1 MKNKKRLTNI
11 AFVALFVA
19 GLLILSY
26 PMISNFWN
34 QWRADHLMSQYSET
48 VENTDEDTLQEKFRR
63 ARLYNKNLAGSS
75 VPDAFSIRE
84 YRRDVEYESLLDVVG
99 DGVMGFVEI
108 PSIRVSLPIYHYT
121 TEDVLKKGA
130 GHLAGS
136 SLPVGGKGTH
146 TVVSAHRGLP
156 SAKMFTDLNLLEEGD
171 VFIFRVLD
179 RKFTYQVDQIKV
191 VEPDETEDLAAVPGE
206 DLATLVTCTPYGVNT
221 QRLLVRG
228 YRVPNGTEGNGSH
241 NTLLQNP
248 SLLLQLMCIGAGI
261 ITALFIVWM
270 IDRRRKKK
278 LIKK

>member
-34 QWRADHLMSQYSET
+34 QWRTDHLMSQYSET
-48 VENTDEDTLQEKFRR
+48 VKNTDEDTLQEEFRR

-179 RKFTYQVDQIKV
+179 RKFTYQVDRIKV
-191 VEPDETEDLAAVPGE
+191 VEPDETEDLAAAPGE

-228 YRVPNGTEGNGSH
+228 HRVPNGTEGNGKH

-270 IDRRRKKK
+270 IDRMRKKK

>member
-48 VENTDEDTLQEKFRR
+48 VENTDEDTLQEEFRR

-108 PSIRVSLPIYHYT
+108 PSIKVSLPIYHYT

-191 VEPDETEDLAAVPGE
+191 VEPDETEDLAAAPGE

-228 YRVPNGTEGNGSH
+228 HRVPNGTEGNGKH

-270 IDRRRKKK
+270 IDRMRKKK